1 MSNISQGKLIARYG
15 AQGGLSL
22 VELLISIL
30 LGLVLIAGV
39 IGVYLE
45 SKRNYAAEEE
55 VARIQENGRFTLNLL
70 QRELMMAGFFGGT
83 LKAEDVAPVSV
94 TTDCAAGDWA
104 LDPDVPLE
112 FVNNHT
118 GTSSPVTRNGTT
130 LSCLGGGDIEPDTD
144 VLTIKRTAGEPS
156 LRRSVKAPGL
166 GISNTQQWYLRY
178 VNYGDDISWSK
189 VSPAAITALASPDPG
204 LSYWETYT
212 RVFYIRSYSETSGDG
227 IPTLCEWA
235 LDADA
240 MTSRCLVEGIE
251 DLHIEFGIDSNA
263 DGVADRYL
271 DNPTSAQIA
280 TAVVARVYL
289 LVRSLQTV
297 AGYQNTKT
305 YQLGSKA
312 VAAKNDGYL
321 RRVFT
326 TTVQIRNAILPIG

>member
-1 MSNISQGKLIARYG
+1 MSKISQGKLITRHD
-15 AQGGLSL
+15 AQSGLTL

-70 QRELMMAGFFGGT
+70 QRELMMAGFIGGT
-83 LKAEDVAPVSV
+83 LKAEDVAPVAV
-94 TTDCAAGDWA
+94 TTDCAASIWA
-104 LDPDVPLE
+104 LDPQVPLE

-118 GTSSPVTRNGTT
+118 GTTNPVTGSGTT
-130 LSCLGGGDIEPDTD
+130 LTCLSGGDIESGTD

-166 GISNTQQWYLRY
+166 STSTTEQWYLRY
-178 VNYGDDISWSK
+178 DNYGGAISWSK
-189 VSPAAITALASPDPG
+189 VSPAAITALSSPDPG
-204 LSYWETYT
+204 LSYWESYT
-212 RVFYIRSYSETSGDG
+212 RIFYIRSYSETSGDG
-227 IPTLCEWA
+227 IPTLCEWT
-235 LDADA
+235 LNADA

-251 DLHIEFGIDSNA
+251 DLHIEFGVDANA

-289 LVRSLQTV
+289 LARSLQTV

-312 VAAKNDGYL
+312 VAAKNDGYM

-326 TTVQIRNAILPIG
+326 TTVQIRNAILPVG